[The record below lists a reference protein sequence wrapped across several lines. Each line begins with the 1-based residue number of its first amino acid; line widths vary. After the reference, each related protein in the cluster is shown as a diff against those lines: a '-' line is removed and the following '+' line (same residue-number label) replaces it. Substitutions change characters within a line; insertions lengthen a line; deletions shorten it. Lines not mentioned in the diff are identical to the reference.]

1 MNRRDE
7 PQPQPGRAVPEP
19 GAEPIAEPEEPIPE
33 DPVDTWG
40 PQSFPASDPPQW
52 WAGPPD

>member
-1 MNRRDE
+1 VNRRDE

-40 PQSFPASDPPQW
+40 RQSFPASDPPQW